1 MIKIERVHSELT
13 GRMEAAT
20 ICPELRSEF
29 GKSGRPIRDDE
40 PNPLIVEGTAD
51 IDLLAMHSLCYDAD
65 GRILPVELATCDRE
79 HRKDPIVREP
89 GVILIPEQAKNKML
103 RSWIREHEKRQKKL
117 EKKQRLIEHKDRI
130 RMNEAR
136 WNKCPDDDEIEELK
150 EIEPD
155 LFEGIAKLMLKQITL
170 GLDTVE

>member
-1 MIKIERVHSELT
+1 MIKIDRVHSELT
-13 GRMEAAT
+13 GRLEAAT

-29 GKSGRPIRDDE
+29 DGK
-40 PNPLIVEGTAD
+40 LIVEGTAD
-51 IDLLAMHSLCYDAD
+51 VDLLAMHDFCYDSN
-65 GRILPVELATCDRE
+65 GTIMPIELATCDRQG
-79 HRKDPIVREP
+79 RKELVTLEP
-89 GVILIPEQAKNKML
+89 GTIAIPEQARDKILAAWAKRHENRLAKQDRKN
-103 RSWIREHEKRQKKL
+103 
-117 EKKQRLIEHKDRI
+117 RLLEHKNRI
-130 RMNEAR
+130 RMNEPR